1 MLHNVGSQTTYTSSI
16 APQSCAA
23 GATNGGWVDITQAE
37 GEVVVPIQIGAVT
50 GSVIVKVQ
58 DATDTSGTGAADL
71 SGVTTASLSA
81 ANTATKLVFP
91 AGSSRQAV
99 RVVATV
105 TTGPVLVG
113 ASVGVV
119 PKIA

>member
-1 MLHNVGSQTTYTSSI
+1 MLHNTGSQTTYTSSI

-58 DATDTSGTGAADL
+58 DATDTSGTGSADL
-71 SGVTTASLSA
+71 SGVVTASL
-81 ANTATKLVFP
+81 NTANSTAKLVFP
-91 AGSSRQAV
+91 AGSARQAV

-105 TTGPVLVG
+105 TTGPILLG
-113 ASVGVV
+113 ASVGLV